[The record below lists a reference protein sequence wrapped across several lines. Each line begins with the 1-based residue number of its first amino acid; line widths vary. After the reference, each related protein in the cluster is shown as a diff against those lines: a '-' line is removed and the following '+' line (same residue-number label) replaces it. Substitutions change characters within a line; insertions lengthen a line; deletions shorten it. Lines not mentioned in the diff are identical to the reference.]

1 MTAEVRA
8 RCERE
13 GRCGSGL
20 SAAGNGAHDVTCR
33 VRLPLVLVTV
43 FWAYVTGV
51 DLLQTTSTQAAL
63 SAMRLKTVF
72 APWGPQLLA
81 HLLLYPVLL
90 GCLWGSRH
98 LGWRPYARR
107 VPAQV
112 ALGLGF
118 SALAAPSLLLGE
130 LLAGDVATAPHVAL
144 ASLSRAAEL
153 EASLWL
159 SSLTRCLLAYAF
171 ALALLGACQM
181 SRALRERERQAASL
195 HRALSTARLAALRS
209 QLSPHS
215 LLNLLHTLQGQ
226 IGWDPA
232 AARALVAKLGDV
244 LRELLSASEREFWP
258 LEAEL
263 HFAQQYLA
271 LQQQRFAER
280 LCLNVPAPAGL
291 PGVWVPSLILQ
302 PLVENAVVH
311 GLRGHHGSVS
321 IRVEVAAA
329 GDELTLRVVN
339 TVAPRAPERSEG
351 IGLRNVRHR
360 LALHFG
366 ERATVRA
373 ATQQQGEW
381 TTEIHLPLLGAECAA
396 ASL

>member
-1 MTAEVRA
+1 MTCPIRM
-8 RCERE
+8 
-13 GRCGSGL
+13 
-20 SAAGNGAHDVTCR
+20 
-33 VRLPLVLVTV
+33 PLALVSV
-43 FWAYVTGV
+43 FWVYVTGV

-63 SAMRLKTVF
+63 SAMRVQTVF
-72 APWGPQLLA
+72 APWGPQLLE
-81 HLLLYPVLL
+81 HLLLYPILL
-90 GCLWGSRH
+90 GCLWGSQR

-107 VPAQV
+107 VPGQL

-130 LLAGDVATAPHVAL
+130 LCTGDVAAAPHVAV
-144 ASLSRAAEL
+144 ASLWRAAEL
-153 EASLWL
+153 EAALWL
-159 SSLTRCLLAYAF
+159 SSVTRFLLAYAF
-171 ALALLGACQM
+171 ALALLWACHM
-181 SRALRERERQAASL
+181 GRALRERETQAESL
-195 HRALSTARLAALRS
+195 RRALSVARLATLRT

-226 IGWDPA
+226 IGWDPP
-232 AARALVAKLGDV
+232 AARELVAKLGEV

-258 LEAEL
+258 LEAEIR
-263 HFAQQYLA
+263 FAQQYLA
-271 LQQQRFAER
+271 LQQHRFAER
-280 LCLNVPAPAGL
+280 LRLNVPAAAGL

-311 GLRGHHGSVS
+311 GLRGHRGAVS

-339 TVAPRAPERSEG
+339 TVAPRDVIRTEG

-366 ERATVRA
+366 ERARMQA
-373 ATQQQGEW
+373 AAQQQGEW
-381 TTEIHLPLLGAECAA
+381 MVEIHLPLLGAQCGAP
-396 ASL
+396 SL